1 LTKAHVL
8 HGKTNEFLMANI
20 FGCMISILV
29 IAKRGERSQVKKEFM
44 TKFSG
49 RMAAVGKLAF
59 RLNKAVGEEI
69 TSSNLF
75 AEVFP
80 PNIDFDPTMMDD
92 TYGERTKESVTG
104 RILCTC
110 ALGLQRYVKVSREG
124 DMWDRTTLLKPKIV
138 LDSLLEEMA
147 KA

>member
-49 RMAAVGKLAF
+49 RMAAVGKLVF

-69 TSSNLF
+69 TSNLF

-80 PNIDFDPTMMDD
+80 PSIDFDPTTM
-92 TYGERTKESVTG
+92 ERGQKSQLLDGYFAHALWDSSDMSRYPGRETCGTG
-104 RILCTC
+104 R
-110 ALGLQRYVKVSREG
+110 RF
-124 DMWDRTTLLKPKIV
+124 
-138 LDSLLEEMA
+138 
-147 KA
+147 